1 MSLSAQNSDFLPFHS
16 LHQVPCTQHPAPSYG
31 LRSSIHFI
39 LLIALLTSCDPK
51 TPSNTSYID
60 TDIGGVGI
68 LLQPTRPT
76 VHLPNQMV
84 RMYPM
89 RNDYIDDQVSWF
101 PMSIISHRQGELFG
115 IKPVN
120 GSITEESWNQ
130 KLAYDHDLENKSPWQ
145 YSAWLPVDEIQV
157 DFAPGARSGMYRFE
171 FNSIGFSLLFKT
183 IQSGS
188 FDINEDGDIE
198 GTEEFM
204 GMKAFVYGILQS
216 SGEAGSD
223 LLTKSP
229 EENSPTIGHAW
240 VIYENPSQKTVLF
253 KYGIS
258 FISIDQ
264 ARQNLERE
272 IPDWDFDALAK
283 AGQGIWEKE
292 IDQIN
297 VKGGTDAQRR
307 TFYTALYRT
316 KERMIDINE
325 YGKYYSAYDH
335 QVHESDKPF
344 YADDWVWD
352 TYLAHH
358 PLRMILYPDQEAEM
372 LQSYAL
378 MYQQSGWMPQFPI
391 TFGDNPAMNGFHS
404 TIIFLDA
411 WRKGI
416 RGFDQELAYEGMRKN
431 STSAT
436 MLPWRNGPT
445 CSLDTFYYEH
455 GFYPALHEG
464 EIESVREVHGFE
476 KRQSVAIT
484 LGHSNDDWALAQM
497 ARELGKEQDYELFLP
512 KSQNY
517 RNVYRTDKAL
527 MWPKDQSGNW
537 IDIDPKFAG
546 GPGGRDY
553 YDENN
558 AYTYAWQVQHDV
570 PGLIELMGGKAQFE
584 KNLDQLFREDLG
596 RSKYQ
601 FFAKF
606 PDATGIVGQFNMGNE
621 PGFHIPYLF
630 NFTESPWKTQQ
641 KIRFLLDTW
650 YPDNMFGIPGDE
662 DGGGMTAFVVFSM
675 MGFYPI
681 TPGIPWY
688 TIGSPV
694 FEEVTID
701 LPNGK
706 TFTVLAQGSS
716 DENKYIQSAEFNGKS
731 MEIPWFSH
739 EDLIN
744 GGTLK
749 LVMGPKP
756 NKELWNDA
764 DPSFLYK

>member
-1 MSLSAQNSDFLPFHS
+1 
-16 LHQVPCTQHPAPSYG
+16 
-31 LRSSIHFI
+31 
-39 LLIALLTSCDPK
+39 
-51 TPSNTSYID
+51 
-60 TDIGGVGI
+60 
-68 LLQPTRPT
+68 
-76 VHLPNQMV
+76 
-84 RMYPM
+84 MYPM

-264 ARQNLERE
+264 AKQNLERE

-283 AGQGIWEKE
+283 AGQAIWEKE

-378 MYQQSGWMPQFPI
+378 MYQQSGC
-391 TFGDNPAMNGFHS
+391 
-404 TIIFLDA
+404 
-411 WRKGI
+411 
-416 RGFDQELAYEGMRKN
+416 LAE
-431 STSAT
+431 
-436 MLPWRNGPT
+436 RNQR
-445 CSLDTFYYEH
+445 
-455 GFYPALHEG
+455 
-464 EIESVREVHGFE
+464 I
-476 KRQSVAIT
+476 
-484 LGHSNDDWALAQM
+484 
-497 ARELGKEQDYELFLP
+497 
-512 KSQNY
+512 
-517 RNVYRTDKAL
+517 
-527 MWPKDQSGNW
+527 
-537 IDIDPKFAG
+537 
-546 GPGGRDY
+546 
-553 YDENN
+553 
-558 AYTYAWQVQHDV
+558 
-570 PGLIELMGGKAQFE
+570 
-584 KNLDQLFREDLG
+584 
-596 RSKYQ
+596 
-601 FFAKF
+601 
-606 PDATGIVGQFNMGNE
+606 
-621 PGFHIPYLF
+621 
-630 NFTESPWKTQQ
+630 
-641 KIRFLLDTW
+641 
-650 YPDNMFGIPGDE
+650 
-662 DGGGMTAFVVFSM
+662 
-675 MGFYPI
+675 
-681 TPGIPWY
+681 
-688 TIGSPV
+688 
-694 FEEVTID
+694 
-701 LPNGK
+701 
-706 TFTVLAQGSS
+706 
-716 DENKYIQSAEFNGKS
+716 
-731 MEIPWFSH
+731 
-739 EDLIN
+739 
-744 GGTLK
+744 
-749 LVMGPKP
+749 
-756 NKELWNDA
+756 
-764 DPSFLYK
+764 